1 MYHLALFLTLV
12 SITVIKPR
20 NKMEN
25 QIQVTHISQTAD
37 AKVVVLFGGSP
48 VRRDEVM
55 RLLSV
60 LPNVT
65 IIGTL
70 SEEEG
75 MEKLKTLPK
84 VDLVLIGGRYS
95 EEQRVRIR
103 HYVTTIMPN
112 TLITEPGQEYRY
124 DNTEILNDVKK
135 KLQIK

>member
-1 MYHLALFLTLV
+1 
-12 SITVIKPR
+12 
-20 NKMEN
+20 MEN